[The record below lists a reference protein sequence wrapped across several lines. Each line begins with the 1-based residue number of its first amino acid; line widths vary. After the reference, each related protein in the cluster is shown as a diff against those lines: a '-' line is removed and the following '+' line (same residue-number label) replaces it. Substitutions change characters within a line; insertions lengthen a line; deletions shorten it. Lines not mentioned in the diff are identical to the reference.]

1 MDPVGTLQFPAQHRE
16 AIAEVQAVSPGLAKD
31 VCGRVYLDLTLKS
44 DQKLMQGVK
53 LVVKFIADDVK
64 AFCHGYSTT
73 FSESRHNRR
82 LRLTHQPAQESQ

>member
-53 LVVKFIADDVK
+53 LVVK

-82 LRLTHQPAQESQ
+82 MRLTHQPAQESQ